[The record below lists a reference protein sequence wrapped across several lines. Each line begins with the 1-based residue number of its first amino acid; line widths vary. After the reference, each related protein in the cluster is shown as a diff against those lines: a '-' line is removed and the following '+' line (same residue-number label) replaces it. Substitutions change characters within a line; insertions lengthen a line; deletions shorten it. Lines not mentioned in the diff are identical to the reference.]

1 MRLPIVKLDIDYDDR
16 TSRFVVNQE
25 DLTVSPDGSEV
36 SIRYDTVERIC
47 RASRR
52 IDKSVHFD
60 LMYWNEKEELVKLP
74 KQLQITKENAVS
86 VTTRVTNL
94 KLSLV
99 NYDTGQT
106 LIKTSLSII
115 LMRCLIKVKAFQRH
129 FE

>member
-47 RASRR
+47 RVSRR

-74 KQLQITKENAVS
+74 K
-86 VTTRVTNL
+86 
-94 KLSLV
+94 
-99 NYDTGQT
+99 
-106 LIKTSLSII
+106 
-115 LMRCLIKVKAFQRH
+115 
-129 FE
+129 